1 MVYFFSSNYNDY
13 ESDEENENT
22 KATLDSWLQEELEEN
37 KKLDII
43 YEFKKDICKSPDL
56 GAINNLS
63 SYRIL
68 DIIENKNFKNKTKY
82 TVTHEEWMLFDDLF
96 KGLYGGISTLEHY
109 NQIKNYLSGLLY
121 VNPRF

>member
-13 ESDEENENT
+13 ESDEENE
-22 KATLDSWLQEELEEN
+22 KATLDLWLQEELEEN
-37 KKLDII
+37 NKLDII

-63 SYRIL
+63 SYTIL
-68 DIIENKNFKNKTKY
+68 DIIENKKFKNKTKY
-82 TVTHEEWMLFDDLF
+82 TVTVEEWMLFDDLF
-96 KGLYGGISTLEHY
+96 RGLYGVISTLEHY
-109 NQIKNYLSGLLY
+109 NKIKNYISGLLY